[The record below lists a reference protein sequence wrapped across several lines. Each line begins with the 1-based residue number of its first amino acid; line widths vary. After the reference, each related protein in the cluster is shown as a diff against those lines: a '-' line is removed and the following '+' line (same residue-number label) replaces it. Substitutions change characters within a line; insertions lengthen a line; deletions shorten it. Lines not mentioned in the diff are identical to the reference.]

1 MAMAAIATPE
11 PHRGARRGRW
21 TTRRSVIAH
30 VVLAVWIPG
39 CAVAAWWQ
47 VNVAESGNA
56 LGWVYAV
63 MWPGFAVFGT
73 VFWWYLVHDD
83 PETVGKRGLRPLQ
96 RGGDADVDTRA
107 LQDAAL
113 AQAEAE
119 DPELAAYND
128 YLAAL
133 ADRGPG
139 TWRRP

>member
-1 MAMAAIATPE
+1 MATLATPE
-11 PHRGARRGRW
+11 RRRGARRGHW
-21 TTRRSVIAH
+21 TTRRSLIAH

-39 CAVAAWWQ
+39 CIVAASWQ
-47 VNVAESGNA
+47 VGVAESGND

-83 PETVGKRGLRPLQ
+83 PETIGVRGLRRVQ
-96 RGGDADVDTRA
+96 RESPVDDATRV
-107 LQDAAL
+107 LQDEAL
-113 AQAEAE
+113 AQAEAD
-119 DPELAAYND
+119 DPELAAYNE

-139 TWRRP
+139 TWRRR